1 MMIIG
6 TPNHTL
12 SCLFTLLTF
21 ASQAQTYWQQEV
33 NYTIDV
39 RLDDV
44 AHVLHANE
52 TFVYHNNSPDALDTV
67 WMHLWPNAYR
77 DKHTALCDQ
86 LDRMGKLKLHFATDD
101 ERGYIDSLDFT
112 AAEQTLVWGYDQK
125 HSDIAWIKLNTS
137 LATGDSISISTPF
150 RVKIPSGKFS
160 RLGHTQQAYYITQWY
175 PKPAVFDA
183 DGWHAM
189 PYLTLG
195 EFYSE
200 FGSFDVSITLPRN
213 YVVGATGSLQDPL
226 ENAWMNELAER
237 SLSTALAETS
247 SPFPASDTET
257 KTIRFTQSRIHDF
270 AWFADKRF
278 LVRKSKIAL
287 PRTGHTVTTWAL
299 FTPANALIW
308 QDATSF
314 LNESVLR
321 YSEWV
326 GDYPYDV
333 CTAVDGTIS
342 AGGGMEYP
350 MITIIGNCSER
361 EELDNVIAHEV
372 GHNWFYGILGSNE
385 RDHAWMD
392 EGMNSFVE
400 LRYMR
405 KNYPNST
412 LELGLPGEKKL
423 FEQVTD
429 PHRTLS
435 ELGYRL
441 NARRNLDQPLSL
453 SSDDMTEFNYGT
465 GVYMKT
471 ALAFDHLFAYLGEET
486 FDKCMHAY
494 YDEWQFEHPQPK
506 DVREVFERESGKNLG
521 WLFDGL
527 IVADRK
533 VDVKAKQL
541 RGDQLRYKLDSKGL
555 FAFSVTAFNSK
566 DTIGSIWEIGGTQIT
581 VHSHYRKVN
590 YEIPTIDRSIQ
601 NLTLPWPNA
610 DRIVI
615 DANNRTL
622 DIDRRNNEL
631 RSHGLFKRWKL
642 PAFEPLYGLEKQDR
656 RTIYYSLAPAWNNHD
671 GWQAGLVLHNTI
683 FPSQRTEWV
692 VAPLFAFGSERV
704 VGAARIEQHLDRLQS
719 NIFRNV
725 TFGVSGRT
733 ASTFHDHFANAWYQ
747 NVSPYVHFDVKQDPL
762 SKPWQHRIA
771 LRSVFLRNT
780 YVAENMDGTEVL
792 RNATDQFYYE
802 VSLRSE
808 DKRKLHP
815 TRLNPKIT
823 ATDNWLQASVE
834 VEQAWAYNARNKQF
848 RMRAFAGSFLWKSD
862 IGLRNG
868 LEAWGLTW
876 GPEDMLYEH
885 AYLDRGASVNFL
897 SRQFTQQQGAFKTPF
912 LQGGSDTWIAALN
925 AELDLPVPIPIALF
939 ASLGSVPVTTIT
951 QEGKS
956 TNAEF
961 YYEAGVGFPI
971 IKDAVEVWFPLI
983 VSQRIADEE
992 TFRGRDIG
1000 DRIRFVLALEKLDPT
1015 RILRSMK
1022 F

>member
-1 MMIIG
+1 M
-6 TPNHTL
+6 
-12 SCLFTLLTF
+12 LFAF
-21 ASQAQTYWQQEV
+21 ATQAQTYWQQEV
-33 NYTIDV
+33 NYTINV

-44 AHVLHANE
+44 AHVLHANGS
-52 TFVYHNNSPDALDTV
+52 FVYHNNSPVALDTI

-77 DKHTALCDQ
+77 DKHTALCEQ
-86 LDRMGKLKLHFATDD
+86 LDRTGELDLHFATDE
-101 ERGYIDSLDFT
+101 ERGWIDSLNFSSN
-112 AAEQTLVWGYDQK
+112 AGKLHWGYHEK
-125 HSDIAWIKLNTS
+125 HSDIAWIKLDGPLT
-137 LATGDSISISTPF
+137 TGDSISISTPF
-150 RVKIPSGKFS
+150 RIKIPDGKFS
-160 RLGHTQQAYYITQWY
+160 RLGHTAQAYYVTQWY

-183 DGWHAM
+183 DGWHPM

-200 FGSFDVSITLPRN
+200 FGTFDVSITVPKN
-213 YVVGATGSLQDPL
+213 YVIGATGVCRTPS
-226 ENAWMNELAER
+226 ETSWMNELAEKQF
-237 SLSTALAETS
+237 SETLSTGPTS
-247 SPFPASDTET
+247 FPPSEGGT
-257 KTIRFTQSRIHDF
+257 KTIRYTQDKVHDF

-278 LVRKSKIAL
+278 IVRKSKVAL
-287 PRTGHTVTTWAL
+287 PSGRTVDTWAI
-299 FTPANALIW
+299 FTPPNALLW
-308 QDATSF
+308 NDATKYI
-314 LNESVLR
+314 NESVLR

-326 GDYPYDV
+326 GEYPYDA

-350 MITIIGNCSER
+350 MITVIGNANSAY
-361 EELDNVIAHEV
+361 ELDNVITHEV
-372 GHNWFYGILGSNE
+372 GHNWFYGVLGSNE

-405 KNYPNST
+405 KHYPST
-412 LELGLPGEKKL
+412 NMNLGIPIVGKI
-423 FEQVTD
+423 FDGVTD
-429 PHRTLS
+429 GQRALS
-435 ELGYRL
+435 EWGYRL

-453 SSDDMTEFNYGT
+453 SSDDFTEFNYGT
-465 GVYMKT
+465 GIYMKT
-471 ALAFDHLFAYLGEET
+471 ALTFDHLFAYLGEGS

-494 YDEWQFEHPQPK
+494 YDEWQFKHPQPK
-506 DVREVFERESGKNLG
+506 DVREVFERESGKKLG

-527 IVADRK
+527 IDSDRK
-533 VDVKAKQL
+533 VDVKAKRL

-555 FAFSVTAFNSK
+555 FVFSVTAFNGK
-566 DTIGSIWEIGGTQIT
+566 DTLGSIWEVDGSQFT
-581 VHSHYRKVN
+581 VHSHYRKVD
-590 YEIPTIDRSIQ
+590 YVIPVIDRRTRS
-601 NLTLPWPNA
+601 LTLPWPKA
-610 DRIVI
+610 DRVVI

-622 DIDRRNNEL
+622 DIDRRNNEV
-631 RSHGLFKRWKL
+631 RSYGLLKRSRL
-642 PAFEPLYGLEKQDR
+642 PKFEPLFGLEKQDR
-656 RTIYYSLAPAWNNHD
+656 RSIYYSLAPAWNNHD
-671 GWQAGLVLHNTI
+671 GWQAGLVLHNTT

-704 VGAARIEQHLDRLQS
+704 VGAARIEHHLDRLQS
-719 NIFRNV
+719 NIFRNI
-725 TFGVSGRT
+725 TFGISGRT
-733 ASTFHDHFANAWYQ
+733 ASTFHDHFENAWYQ
-747 NVSPYVHFDVKQDPL
+747 NVSPYVHFDMKQDPL
-762 SKPWQHRIA
+762 SKPWQHRVTF
-771 LRSVFLRNT
+771 RSVFLRNT
-780 YVAENMDGTEVL
+780 YVAENLDGTEIF
-792 RNATDQFYYE
+792 RNNTDQLYYE
-802 VSLRSE
+802 ISLRSE

-815 TRLNPKIT
+815 TLFNPKIT
-823 ATDNWLQASVE
+823 ATDNWLRASVE
-834 VEQAWAYNARNKQF
+834 VKQGWAYNVKNKQF
-848 RMRAFAGSFLWKSD
+848 RLRGYVGSFLWKSD

-885 AYLDRGASVNFL
+885 TYLDRGASVNFL

-971 IKDAVEVWFPLI
+971 VKDAVEVWFPLI
-983 VSQRIADEE
+983 VSKRIADEE
-992 TFRGRDIG
+992 AFKGRDIG

>member
-533 VDVKAKQL
+533 AVS
-541 RGDQLRYKLDSKGL
+541 Y
-555 FAFSVTAFNSK
+555 T
-566 DTIGSIWEIGGTQIT
+566 
-581 VHSHYRKVN
+581 H
-590 YEIPTIDRSIQ
+590 
-601 NLTLPWPNA
+601 LTLPTS
-610 DRIVI
+610 D
-615 DANNRTL
+615 
-622 DIDRRNNEL
+622 
-631 RSHGLFKRWKL
+631 
-642 PAFEPLYGLEKQDR
+642 
-656 RTIYYSLAPAWNNHD
+656 
-671 GWQAGLVLHNTI
+671 LV
-683 FPSQRTEWV
+683 
-692 VAPLFAFGSERV
+692 
-704 VGAARIEQHLDRLQS
+704 
-719 NIFRNV
+719 
-725 TFGVSGRT
+725 
-733 ASTFHDHFANAWYQ
+733 
-747 NVSPYVHFDVKQDPL
+747 
-762 SKPWQHRIA
+762 
-771 LRSVFLRNT
+771 
-780 YVAENMDGTEVL
+780 
-792 RNATDQFYYE
+792 
-802 VSLRSE
+802 
-808 DKRKLHP
+808 
-815 TRLNPKIT
+815 
-823 ATDNWLQASVE
+823 
-834 VEQAWAYNARNKQF
+834 
-848 RMRAFAGSFLWKSD
+848 
-862 IGLRNG
+862 
-868 LEAWGLTW
+868 
-876 GPEDMLYEH
+876 
-885 AYLDRGASVNFL
+885 
-897 SRQFTQQQGAFKTPF
+897 
-912 LQGGSDTWIAALN
+912 
-925 AELDLPVPIPIALF
+925 
-939 ASLGSVPVTTIT
+939 
-951 QEGKS
+951 
-956 TNAEF
+956 
-961 YYEAGVGFPI
+961 
-971 IKDAVEVWFPLI
+971 
-983 VSQRIADEE
+983 
-992 TFRGRDIG
+992 
-1000 DRIRFVLALEKLDPT
+1000 
-1015 RILRSMK
+1015 
-1022 F
+1022 